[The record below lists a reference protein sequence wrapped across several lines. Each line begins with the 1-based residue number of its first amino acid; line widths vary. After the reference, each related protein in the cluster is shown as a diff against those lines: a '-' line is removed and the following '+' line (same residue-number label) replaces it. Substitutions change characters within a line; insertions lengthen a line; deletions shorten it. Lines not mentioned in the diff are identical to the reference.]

1 MAKKFKA
8 LPVQVSEQLVRE
20 IKGGTSLFQQ
30 PLKENGRPAFVKPVN
45 PVTGKGYSAM
55 NALILGMKRH
65 DDPRWLSFEAA
76 RFNKMPV
83 KKDSEGTMIEFSR
96 KSEIQ
101 KIRTPDNKRVT
112 NEEGVTQTKTV
123 NYDQPQ
129 RAKVFLFN
137 GSQMNDIEPLE
148 EYLAKI
154 DAGETMTPIEKA
166 VELIEKSGATI
177 IEGGHEA
184 YYDQKR
190 DVIFLPEKSAF
201 ENEQKY
207 YQAAMLQMAHWSGH
221 ESRLN
226 RPMEGKSGSFEY
238 AREELRAVIAAIL
251 IGAEL
256 KLGHDFGQHKA
267 YMAPFS
273 KILKDEPFEIAKV
286 AKDAQ
291 RITGLLLGTGKER
304 QQEQGHE
311 TAKALGFVIGD
322 SIPHM
327 DTTYQVLDVNKKSI
341 KVEDDQGAKRTVR
354 STDGLYKALLEAKN
368 TPRSEELVV
377 ETGQGEV
384 IAEEQ
389 GQTFKISR

>member
-1 MAKKFKA
+1 MATKFKA
-8 LPVQVSEQLVRE
+8 LPVQLSEQLVRE
-20 IKGGTSLFQQ
+20 IKDGNSLFQQ
-30 PLKENGRPAFVKPVN
+30 PVKENGRPAFVKPVN

-65 DDPRWLSFEAA
+65 DDPRWLSFDAA
-76 RFNKMPV
+76 RFAKTPV

-123 NYDQPQ
+123 TYEQPQ
-129 RAKVFLFN
+129 QTKAFLFN
-137 GSQMNDIEPLE
+137 GSQMNDIEPLG
-148 EYLAKI
+148 EYLARI
-154 DAGETMTPIEKA
+154 DASETMTPAEKA
-166 VELIEKSGATI
+166 GKLIEEVGATI

-207 YQAAMLQMAHWSGH
+207 FQAAVLQLAHWSGH

-226 RPMEGKSGSFEY
+226 RPMEGKFGSLDY

-267 YMAPFS
+267 YMGSFS
-273 KILKDEPFEIAKV
+273 KIFKEEPFEIAK
-286 AKDAQ
+286 ASRDAQ
-291 RITGLLLGTGKER
+291 RITGLLLGTGRER
-304 QQEQGHE
+304 QQEQGSV
-311 TAKALGFVIGD
+311 KAVGFEKGD
-322 SIPHM
+322 KIPYLE
-327 DTTYQVLDVNKKSI
+327 TTYEVLDVNKKSI
-341 KVEDDQGAKRTVR
+341 KVEDDQGAKRTLK
-354 STDGLYKALLEAKN
+354 STYGLYQSLLEAKN
-368 TPRSEELVV
+368 NPRSPELLV
-377 ETGQGEV
+377 ETEKMQEV
-384 IAEEQ
+384 EEEQ
-389 GQTFKISR
+389 GQTIKMSR